1 MENLHLL
8 PEMLQDITLSLESY
22 LDKIFNNR
30 EKTLPVK
37 IKETPNNVI
46 VTWNIFPDSSDTIE
60 GVFKD
65 IKNLINQEMNKGY
78 DGEVLKYN
86 ISNGQIFDSGVEA
99 FLILEGFSWDLYL
112 YKPETFIYIRLLHE
126 SRLDKEKDQ
135 WISVDIDIINNSAW
149 FRD

>member
-1 MENLHLL
+1 MENLNLL
-8 PEMLQDITLSLESY
+8 PEILQAITLSLESY
-22 LDKIFNNR
+22 LDKIFAYR

-37 IKETPNNVI
+37 IKETQNNVI
-46 VTWNIFPDSSDTIE
+46 VTWNIFPDSSDTIN
-60 GVFKD
+60 GILKD
-65 IKNLINQEMNKGY
+65 IKDLINQEMNKGY
-78 DGEVLKYN
+78 DGEVLKYDIN
-86 ISNGQIFDSGVEA
+86 SGQIFDAGVEA